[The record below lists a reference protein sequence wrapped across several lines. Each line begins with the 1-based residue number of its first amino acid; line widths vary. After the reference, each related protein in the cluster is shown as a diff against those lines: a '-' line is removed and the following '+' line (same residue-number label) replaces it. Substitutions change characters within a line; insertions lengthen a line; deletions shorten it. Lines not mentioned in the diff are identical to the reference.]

1 VTEPTIGDNSQLKSI
16 VESIEHVEG
25 EIKDLQTGRG
35 EIYQEA
41 KSNGLDVKA
50 LRTIVR
56 MRKESPDDRANREA
70 SSPSGC
76 SIGGRMGNS
85 SLMTGTNGSSKRM
98 WRTRR
103 MRSGRRNT
111 GSGRKVNLAS

>member
-1 VTEPTIGDNSQLKSI
+1 MALQLQNGETEMTEPTIGDNSQLKSI
-16 VESIEHVEG
+16 VERIEHVEG

-70 SSPSGC
+70 ILETYMHALGMS
-76 SIGGRMGNS
+76 
-85 SLMTGTNGSSKRM
+85 
-98 WRTRR
+98 
-103 MRSGRRNT
+103 
-111 GSGRKVNLAS
+111 

>member
-1 VTEPTIGDNSQLKSI
+1 MTERTVGDNSQLKAI
-16 VESIEHVEG
+16 VERIEHVEG

-56 MRKESPDDRANREA
+56 MRKMDAGDREQQQALLETYMHA
-70 SSPSGC
+70 LG
-76 SIGGRMGNS
+76 M
-85 SLMTGTNGSSKRM
+85 
-98 WRTRR
+98 
-103 MRSGRRNT
+103 
-111 GSGRKVNLAS
+111 V